1 MRKQPR
7 TTPDAEARILLNLI
21 EDRIRS
27 SEIWVEDRNRLMR
40 LRAVVEQ
47 NLMEAPAIAT
57 RINNRL
63 MIAVF
68 RSLRIRR
75 VTPTNATS

>member
-57 RINNRL
+57 RLNNRL